1 MKKIK
6 LLPIILLFCLLLS
19 SLGLPA
25 LALEEPEISSSYAV
39 LMDADSGRIF
49 YQKDADA
56 KAYPASLTKVMTVLV
71 AVEAVERGEFSLTDS
86 VTASESC
93 LEGMVDDGST
103 AGIVPGETMPL
114 QDLLYCALL
123 ASANEACNVIAEY
136 IGGSVDAFV
145 EMMNTRAEELGCTG
159 THFANTHDLPDEN
172 HYTTAHDIALIYR
185 EAISHDLFAEISG
198 TVSYSVAP
206 TNVSDVREL
215 SNTNSLINKNATYYP
230 GYFYEYAKD
239 GKTGHTSAAGYCLV
253 SSAEKDG
260 VHVIA
265 AVLGGQANDNGS
277 GGYNYTNFADSIT
290 LYNWAFENFS
300 SREILSSSELIT
312 EVDVAMAADDG
323 KATLRPDTVLTAVVA
338 NDFDVSS
345 LERDIV
351 IYSERDGETLEAPIA
366 AGTVLGEITLSLNGD
381 VYGKTQLIAGS
392 SVELSK
398 TQYMKNQIA
407 QVLGMT
413 WVKIVIVAL
422 VLALICY
429 IALVV
434 RYRVLHKRHM
444 RELRRAKLERQR
456 RMAESAQEPARS
468 AQERPAA
475 ERPRETVHAAAPSRP
490 RSQQAQQARP
500 QQSRPQ
506 QPRPQQPAQDAAQPD
521 EAKRLAQE
529 KARRDYFEEFFKNK
543 QD

>member
-25 LALEEPEISSSYAV
+25 LALEEPELSSSYAV

-86 VTASESC
+86 VTASDTC

-159 THFANTHDLPDEN
+159 THFANTHGLPDEN
-172 HYTTAHDIALIYR
+172 HYTTAHDIALIYL

-215 SNTNSLINKNATYYP
+215 SNTNSLINQNATFYP
-230 GYFYEYAKD
+230 GYYYEYAKD
-239 GKTGHTSAAGYCLV
+239 ICENYRMDLRRYKLIRERKQYIGVSNREAYQAMCEDLAFAQQSLKTVLNDYADLFRKRFSEGLSIRKAADAMQQNRGVIERRQAALYRAFAQLLQQRDE
-253 SSAEKDG
+253 ADG
-260 VHVIA
+260 VYR
-265 AVLGGQANDNGS
+265 LMQK
-277 GGYNYTNFADSIT
+277 
-290 LYNWAFENFS
+290 
-300 SREILSSSELIT
+300 T
-312 EVDVAMAADDG
+312 EYDQ
-323 KATLRPDTVLTAVVA
+323 
-338 NDFDVSS
+338 
-345 LERDIV
+345 RDI
-351 IYSERDGETLEAPIA
+351 EDLLE
-366 AGTVLGEITLSLNGD
+366 
-381 VYGKTQLIAGS
+381 
-392 SVELSK
+392 
-398 TQYMKNQIA
+398 
-407 QVLGMT
+407 
-413 WVKIVIVAL
+413 
-422 VLALICY
+422 
-429 IALVV
+429 
-434 RYRVLHKRHM
+434 
-444 RELRRAKLERQR
+444 
-456 RMAESAQEPARS
+456 
-468 AQERPAA
+468 
-475 ERPRETVHAAAPSRP
+475 
-490 RSQQAQQARP
+490 
-500 QQSRPQ
+500 
-506 QPRPQQPAQDAAQPD
+506 
-521 EAKRLAQE
+521 
-529 KARRDYFEEFFKNK
+529 
-543 QD
+543 

>member
-1 MKKIK
+1 MKKKILG
-6 LLPIILLFCLLLS
+6 LLGVFLAIWVSLPQGVFAASFQIDFDTACAAIQLVNLDTGTVVYEKNPDERREPASTTKIMTYIVVYENVADPDNTKVTIAEKIRDELLGTGS
-19 SLGLPA
+19 SLSGIQVGDVLSVTRLLHCMMIPSGNDAA
-25 LALEEPEISSSYAV
+25 LAL
-39 LMDADSGRIF
+39 ADFVGGGDV
-49 YQKDADA
+49 QK
-56 KAYPASLTKVMTVLV
+56 
-71 AVEAVERGEFSLTDS
+71 F
-86 VTASESC
+86 
-93 LEGMVDDGST
+93 VD
-103 AGIVPGETMPL
+103 
-114 QDLLYCALL
+114 
-123 ASANEACNVIAEY
+123 
-136 IGGSVDAFV
+136 
-145 EMMNTRAEELGCTG
+145 MMNEKAEELGCTG
-159 THFANTHDLPDEN
+159 THFANTHGLPDEN

-215 SNTNSLINKNATYYP
+215 SNTNSLINQNATFYP
-230 GYFYEYAKD
+230 GYYYEYAKD

-253 SSAEKDG
+253 SSAEKNG

-312 EVDVAMAADDG
+312 EVNVAMAADDG
-323 KATLRPDTVLTAVVA
+323 KATLRPNTVLTAVVA

-345 LERDIV
+345 LKRDIV

-366 AGTVLGEITLSLNGD
+366 AGTVLGEITLSLDGD
-381 VYGKTQLIAGS
+381 VYGTTQLIAGS

-407 QVLGMT
+407 EVLGMT

-456 RMAESAQEPARS
+456 RMAEAAAQEPARS
-468 AQERPAA
+468 AP

-490 RSQQAQQARP
+490 R
-500 QQSRPQ
+500 PQ
-506 QPRPQQPAQDAAQPD
+506 QPSQQQRPAQDAVQPD

>member
-25 LALEEPEISSSYAV
+25 LALEEPELSSSYAV
-39 LMDADSGRIF
+39 LMDAATGRIF

-86 VTASESC
+86 VTASDTC

-103 AGIVPGETMPL
+103 AGIVPGETIPL

-159 THFANTHDLPDEN
+159 THFANTHGLPDEN

-215 SNTNSLINKNATYYP
+215 SNTNSLINQNATFYP
-230 GYFYEYAKD
+230 GYYYEYAKG
-239 GKTGHTSAAGYCLV
+239 GKTGHTS
-253 SSAEKDG
+253 
-260 VHVIA
+260 
-265 AVLGGQANDNGS
+265 S

-312 EVDVAMAADDG
+312 EVNVAMAADDG
-323 KATLRPDTVLTAVVA
+323 KATLRPNTVLTAVVA

-345 LERDIV
+345 LKRDIV

-381 VYGKTQLIAGS
+381 VYGTTQLIAGS

-407 QVLGMT
+407 EVLGMT

-456 RMAESAQEPARS
+456 RMAEAAAQEPARS
-468 AQERPAA
+468 AP

-490 RSQQAQQARP
+490 RPQQPSQQ
-500 QQSRPQ
+500 RPQ
-506 QPRPQQPAQDAAQPD
+506 QPSQQQRPAQDAVQPD

>member
-25 LALEEPEISSSYAV
+25 LALEEPELSSSYAV

-86 VTASESC
+86 VTASDTC

-159 THFANTHDLPDEN
+159 THFANTHGLPDEN
-172 HYTTAHDIALIYR
+172 HYTTAHDIALIYL

-215 SNTNSLINKNATYYP
+215 SNTNSLINQNATFYP
-230 GYFYEYAKD
+230 R
-239 GKTGHTSAAGYCLV
+239 L
-253 SSAEKDG
+253 
-260 VHVIA
+260 
-265 AVLGGQANDNGS
+265 L
-277 GGYNYTNFADSIT
+277 
-290 LYNWAFENFS
+290 
-300 SREILSSSELIT
+300 
-312 EVDVAMAADDG
+312 
-323 KATLRPDTVLTAVVA
+323 LR
-338 NDFDVSS
+338 
-345 LERDIV
+345 
-351 IYSERDGETLEAPIA
+351 
-366 AGTVLGEITLSLNGD
+366 
-381 VYGKTQLIAGS
+381 
-392 SVELSK
+392 
-398 TQYMKNQIA
+398 
-407 QVLGMT
+407 
-413 WVKIVIVAL
+413 
-422 VLALICY
+422 
-429 IALVV
+429 V
-434 RYRVLHKRHM
+434 RQGRQDRP
-444 RELRRAKLERQR
+444 RQR
-456 RMAESAQEPARS
+456 RGLLPRLLRRE
-468 AQERPAA
+468 ER
-475 ERPRETVHAAAPSRP
+475 RPRHSRGPRRPGQRQRLRRLQLHQLCRQHHAL
-490 RSQQAQQARP
+490 Q
-500 QQSRPQ
+500 
-506 QPRPQQPAQDAAQPD
+506 
-521 EAKRLAQE
+521 LGV
-529 KARRDYFEEFFKNK
+529 
-543 QD
+543 

>member
-6 LLPIILLFCLLLS
+6 LLPRILLLCLLLS

-25 LALEEPEISSSYAV
+25 LALEEPELSSSYAV

-49 YQKDADA
+49 CQKDADA

-86 VTASESC
+86 VTASDTC

-159 THFANTHDLPDEN
+159 THFANTHGLPDEN

-215 SNTNSLINKNATYYP
+215 SNTNSLINQNATFYP
-230 GYFYEYAKD
+230 GYYYEYAKD

-253 SSAEKDG
+253 SSAEKNG

-312 EVDVAMAADDG
+312 EVNVAMAADDG
-323 KATLRPDTVLTAVVA
+323 KATLRPNTVLTAVVA

-345 LERDIV
+345 LKRDIV

-366 AGTVLGEITLSLNGD
+366 AGTVLGEITLSLDGD
-381 VYGKTQLIAGS
+381 VYGTTQLIAGS

-407 QVLGMT
+407 EVLGMT

-456 RMAESAQEPARS
+456 RMAEAAAQEPARS
-468 AQERPAA
+468 AP

-490 RSQQAQQARP
+490 RPQQPSQQARP

-506 QPRPQQPAQDAAQPD
+506 QPSQQQRPAQDAVQPD

>member
-25 LALEEPEISSSYAV
+25 LALEEPELSSSYAV
-39 LMDADSGRIF
+39 LMDAATGRIF

-86 VTASESC
+86 VTASDTR

-123 ASANEACNVIAEY
+123 ASANEACNVIAEH

-159 THFANTHDLPDEN
+159 THFANTHGLPDEN

-215 SNTNSLINKNATYYP
+215 SNTNSLINQNATFYP
-230 GYFYEYAKD
+230 GYYYEYAKD

-253 SSAEKDG
+253 SSAEKNG

-312 EVDVAMAADDG
+312 EVNVAMAADDG
-323 KATLRPDTVLTAVVA
+323 KATLRPNTVLTAVVA

-345 LERDIV
+345 LKRDIV

-381 VYGKTQLIAGS
+381 VYGTTQLIAGS

-407 QVLGMT
+407 EVLGMT

-456 RMAESAQEPARS
+456 RMAEAAAQEPARS
-468 AQERPAA
+468 AP

-490 RSQQAQQARP
+490 R
-500 QQSRPQ
+500 PQ
-506 QPRPQQPAQDAAQPD
+506 QPSQQRPQRPSQQQRPAQDAVQPD